1 MVHEEVI
8 RFMNTLQEFHFI
20 RPWWL
25 LGLVVIPVIFFFR
38 YRNTQQR
45 SGWDK
50 VISRDLLSVLIPTAG
65 IHSLHRWIEFV
76 TLGLFVIAIVAVAG
90 PTWQRVPSPTEY
102 VQDDLVVILDLS
114 YSMYVEDIKPSR
126 LIRAKQKIVDLLENR
141 SEGHTALI
149 VYSSTAHV
157 VTPLTTDN
165 DTIQHLMSS
174 LEPRMMPEYGSN
186 IDDALSRAV
195 DLIEQ
200 GSHSNG
206 RILLITD
213 GIETL
218 NLGSYEWSHETPIH
232 VIGVGTAEGGAIP
245 QVDLEGNVS
254 YLRDQRENLIIASM
268 NQNRLARLAT
278 LSGGTYHDI
287 DISESDIQ
295 QFFSIAWDSIRE
307 RLVDDERTF
316 DQWYDVGY
324 LLLIPLVLGA
334 MFAIRRG
341 VIVVIVLCLFVAEDS
356 YANWFTDLWKNSDQK
371 GSELL
376 EKGEFDLAEQAF
388 EDPEWR
394 AIAQYRQ
401 QKYNQAAEY
410 FDSSDSVRS
419 LYNYGN
425 TLALQGEIAEAI
437 NTYNKVLEQDSNH
450 EDAKFNRD
458 LLEQWLQQQMQQEA
472 TNSGTSNENN
482 AGEQQQQ
489 SEASSDPSNPT
500 PDSQQSMDNQMGEEG
515 EENELS
521 EANLGDQDENTD
533 TPIADENS
541 QNSETEEQAQSLES
555 NPDSEEA
562 ETADS
567 QEVMSS
573 AEQDRETEA
582 TLERMLRRVSDEP
595 GNLLKQKFLHEARL
609 RYRRGELPRTS
620 IQKW

>member
-1 MVHEEVI
+1 MDEEVI
-8 RFMNTLQEFHFI
+8 RLMNTLQEFHFI

-25 LGLVVIPVIFFFR
+25 LGLVVVPVIFFFR

-45 SGWDK
+45 SEWDK
-50 VISRDLLSVLIPTAG
+50 VISRDLLNVLIPTAG

-76 TLGLFVIAIVAVAG
+76 ALGLFVVAIVAIAG

-102 VQDDLVVILDLS
+102 VQDDLVIILDLS

-165 DTIQHLMSS
+165 DTIQHLLSS

-186 IDDALSRAV
+186 VDDALSRAV
-195 DLIEQ
+195 GLIEQ

-218 NLGSYEWSHETPIH
+218 NLGSYEWSHETPLH
-232 VIGVGTAEGGAIP
+232 VIGVGSAEGGAIP
-245 QVDLEGNVS
+245 QLDLEGNIS
-254 YLRDQRENLIIASM
+254 YLRNQRGNLIIATM

-278 LSGGTYHDI
+278 LAGGTYHDI
-287 DISESDIQ
+287 DISETDIQ
-295 QFFSIAWDSIRE
+295 QFFSVAWESFRE
-307 RLVDDERTF
+307 HLVDDERTF
-316 DQWYDVGY
+316 NQWYDVGY

-341 VIVVIVLCLFVAEDS
+341 VVVVIVLCLFVTEHS
-356 YANWFTDLWKNSDQK
+356 YANWFIDLWKNSDQK

-376 EKGEFDLAEQAF
+376 ENGNFDLAEQIF
-388 EDPEWR
+388 VDPEWR

-401 QKYNQAAEY
+401 QKYSQAAEY
-410 FDSSDSVRS
+410 FESSDSIRS

-425 TLALQGEIAEAI
+425 SLALQGEIAEAI
-437 NTYNKVLEQDSNH
+437 NTYDNVLEQDPNH
-450 EDAKFNRD
+450 DDAKFNRD
-458 LLEQWLQQQMQQEA
+458 LLKQWLQQQMQEA
-472 TNSGTSNENN
+472 ESETSGENN
-482 AGEQQQQ
+482 DGEQRQ
-489 SEASSDPSNPT
+489 SETSADPSNPA
-500 PDSQQSMDNQMGEEG
+500 PENQQSTENQMGEEG
-515 EENELS
+515 EENEFS
-521 EANLGDQDENTD
+521 EANLSDQDENTD
-533 TPIADENS
+533 TPLVDENS
-541 QNSETEEQAQSLES
+541 QNPETEEEAQVVDS
-555 NPDSEEA
+555 NPNSGDPES
-562 ETADS
+562 TDS
-567 QEVMSS
+567 QEVMSTD
-573 AEQDRETEA
+573 EQDRETEA

-609 RYRRGELPRTS
+609 RYRRGELQGNST
-620 IQKW
+620 QKW

>member
-1 MVHEEVI
+1 
-8 RFMNTLQEFHFI
+8 MNTLQEFHFI

-25 LGLVVIPVIFFFR
+25 LGLVVVPVIFFFR

-45 SGWDK
+45 SEWDK
-50 VISRDLLSVLIPTAG
+50 VISRDLLNVLIPTAG

-76 TLGLFVIAIVAVAG
+76 ALGFFVIAIVAIAG

-102 VQDDLVVILDLS
+102 VQDDLVIILDLS

-126 LIRAKQKIVDLLENR
+126 LIRAKQKIIDLLENR

-165 DTIQHLMSS
+165 DTIQHLLPS

-186 IDDALSRAV
+186 VDDALSRAV
-195 DLIEQ
+195 DLIKQ

-218 NLGSYEWSHETPIH
+218 NLGSYEWSHETPVHI
-232 VIGVGTAEGGAIP
+232 IGVGTAEGGAIP
-245 QVDLEGNVS
+245 QLDLERNIS
-254 YLRDQRENLIIASM
+254 YLRDQRGNLIIATM

-278 LSGGTYHDI
+278 LAGGTYHAI
-287 DISESDIQ
+287 DISETDIQ
-295 QFFSIAWDSIRE
+295 QFFSVAWERFRE
-307 RLVDDERTF
+307 HLVDDERRF
-316 DQWYDVGY
+316 NQWYDVGY

-341 VIVVIVLCLFVAEDS
+341 IVVVIVLCLFVTEHS

-376 EKGEFDLAEQAF
+376 EKGNFDLAEQIF
-388 EDPEWR
+388 VDQEWR

-401 QKYNQAAEY
+401 QKYSQAAEY
-410 FDSSDSVRS
+410 FESSDSIRS

-425 TLALQGEIAEAI
+425 SLALQGEIAEAI
-437 NTYNKVLEQDSNH
+437 NTYNNVLEQDPNH

-458 LLEQWLQQQMQQEA
+458 LLEQWLQQQMQDAE
-472 TNSGTSNENN
+472 SETSSENN
-482 AGEQQQQ
+482 DGEQRQ
-489 SEASSDPSNPT
+489 SETSADPSNPA
-500 PDSQQSMDNQMGEEG
+500 SENQQSTESQMGEEG
-515 EENELS
+515 EENEFS
-521 EANLGDQDENTD
+521 EANLSDQDENTD
-533 TPIADENS
+533 TPLVDENS
-541 QNSETEEQAQSLES
+541 QNPETEEEAQVVDS
-555 NPDSEEA
+555 NPNSGDPES
-562 ETADS
+562 TDS
-567 QEVMSS
+567 QEVVSTD
-573 AEQDRETEA
+573 EQDRETEA

-609 RYRRGELPRTS
+609 RYRRGELQGNST
-620 IQKW
+620 QKW